1 MGEPGRTELL
11 EFSGP
16 TCSPEALLQD
26 ESVLAK
32 GKAET
37 RKRSEEWA
45 HLDSNQ
51 EPKDYESSA
60 LTD

>member
-1 MGEPGRTELL
+1 MGIAGLILR
-11 EFSGP
+11 
-16 TCSPEALLQD
+16 
-26 ESVLAK
+26 
-32 GKAET
+32 
-37 RKRSEEWA
+37 RKHVKIPRKSKTWA